1 MRIATDESIRPPHLP
16 LVPLLQ
22 AIGCARNEHDSWWD
36 THAPGQ
42 DRLVASRHQLVQ
54 DPADADAVVIPVDW
68 YWVRGN
74 SWASRP
80 DLGLARRCGELAR
93 RARGAGVPVVVFF
106 TGDRSCDRIGIRDA
120 IVLREG
126 GYRSRMGPLD
136 RAAPAF
142 VDDLVL
148 DHLDGRPTILARS
161 ERPVVGFCGLARHR
175 SGPSVRVRE
184 AASALTTIV
193 YDRQIHPS
201 QFSGENLR
209 ARAIDHLRRHGRVDT
224 DFIVRSESVFFG
236 RTDVAQVRAEFV
248 ENLDSSLYSLC
259 IRGSGNYS
267 YRLYETLALGRVPV
281 IVDTDLALPAADRV
295 PWKEIA
301 VWVDE
306 RDLDGLGD
314 AIADFHR
321 RLSADDVVS
330 LQHRLRQLWL
340 DHLRPAGWLS
350 QLDDLLAGALE
361 ATVPSPRT

>member
-1 MRIATDESIRPPHLP
+1 MKIATDESIRPPHLP

-22 AIGCARNEHDSWWD
+22 AIGGTRNEHDVWWD

-42 DRLVASRHQLVQ
+42 DQLVAGRHQLVS
-54 DPADADAVVIPVDW
+54 DMADADAVVIPIDW
-68 YWVRGN
+68 YWVRGT

-80 DLGLARRCGELAR
+80 DLRLARRCAALAR
-93 RARGAGVPVVVFF
+93 CAREAGVPVVVFF
-106 TGDRSCDRIGIRDA
+106 TGDRSCDRVGIRDA

-148 DHLDGRPTILARS
+148 DHLDDRPTILTRTA
-161 ERPVVGFCGLARHR
+161 RPVVGFCGLARHR
-175 SGPSVRVRE
+175 SGPAVRLRE
-184 AASALTTIV
+184 AASTLTTLV
-193 YDRQIHPS
+193 YDGQIHPS

-236 RTDVAQVRAEFV
+236 RTDVEQVRAEFV
-248 ENLDSSLYSLC
+248 GNLDASLYSLC

-267 YRLYETLALGRVPV
+267 YRLYETMALGRVPV

-306 RDLDGLGD
+306 RELDGLGD

-330 LQHRLRQLWL
+330 LQHRLRRLWL
-340 DHLRPAGWLS
+340 EHLRPASWLAD
-350 QLDDLLAGALE
+350 LDRTLAAAPMMTSL
-361 ATVPSPRT
+361 RR